1 MKIQINGSAVLGHSS
16 TNRPGTVVLSATSP
30 FSPSQPYEG
39 IQLTAA
45 MTNPDS
51 EPVKE
56 LTWQWYKLV
65 SGTETETD
73 WRKINGAIKQSYTPT
88 IHEEG
93 YFLRATASYKQTF
106 TDTTLDQTAHGM
118 TTGYVK
124 GDISEPPGVDFENNS
139 ALGRLRV
146 GKWVTGAISNET
158 GRPGDPFTVDLVQGR
173 RYRIDLEGTAT
184 GRGSMPDPLLSN
196 VYYIV
201 GSALPQ
207 APESYDNDSGK
218 GGVNAQITFTAEVT
232 ATYYILANGNNS
244 QGTYRL
250 TVQEIV
256 DDLGLWYTDWGAEKL
271 GGFLRPSQEATG
283 NLYGPHI
290 IERSGGQRDK
300 DGFLFYLGSDE
311 APMNSDYILTIRGQN
326 APRLQVQTFY
336 DLSNLDDYIENFSL
350 DPKFIEFP
358 GTEYGNPDPDLSD
371 AEAGRIRPVVPRPV
385 GTVLG
390 TSQEGE
396 YHLVFNPGRED
407 IGAYLATIKSHRKY
421 DTGRYGLVLRRY
433 ASMSEPE
440 GEDFGALDWNTKGY
454 VRVGESVTGNID
466 DGGSDNDVLATLL
479 QEGRTYLIEVKG
491 SETCHGTMPD
501 PSIMELVAAKPGSLE
516 ASFAGATEVAC
527 PNISDCGDDDG
538 GQGLN
543 SRIVYSPRET
553 NLFYINVSDLKV
565 NFTPEPFSPSREGTY
580 TLSVTDITD
589 IPRIVTD
596 GVRVTSTPASGDAYR
611 EGENIEIT
619 VTFSKAV
626 VVSGSPQFEFCMG
639 SGECV
644 DGDDPPARRRAS
656 LISGNGT
663 TELVFTYTVQTGDS
677 DGDGIWIGDHTRT
690 LKLDAEDTI
699 QDVSSRKDAILN
711 HDAPGTQ
718 SGHKVDT
725 S

>member
-1 MKIQINGSAVLGHSS
+1 M
-16 TNRPGTVVLSATSP
+16 
-30 FSPSQPYEG
+30 
-39 IQLTAA
+39 
-45 MTNPDS
+45 
-51 EPVKE
+51 
-56 LTWQWYKLV
+56 
-65 SGTETETD
+65 
-73 WRKINGAIKQSYTPT
+73 
-88 IHEEG
+88 
-93 YFLRATASYKQTF
+93 
-106 TDTTLDQTAHGM
+106 
-118 TTGYVK
+118 
-124 GDISEPPGVDFENNS
+124 
-139 ALGRLRV
+139 
-146 GKWVTGAISNET
+146 
-158 GRPGDPFTVDLVQGR
+158 
-173 RYRIDLEGTAT
+173 
-184 GRGSMPDPLLSN
+184 
-196 VYYIV
+196 
-201 GSALPQ
+201 
-207 APESYDNDSGK
+207 
-218 GGVNAQITFTAEVT
+218 
-232 ATYYILANGNNS
+232 
-244 QGTYRL
+244 
-250 TVQEIV
+250 
-256 DDLGLWYTDWGAEKL
+256 
-271 GGFLRPSQEATG
+271 
-283 NLYGPHI
+283 
-290 IERSGGQRDK
+290 
-300 DGFLFYLGSDE
+300 
-311 APMNSDYILTIRGQN
+311 
-326 APRLQVQTFY
+326 
-336 DLSNLDDYIENFSL
+336 
-350 DPKFIEFP
+350 
-358 GTEYGNPDPDLSD
+358 
-371 AEAGRIRPVVPRPV
+371 
-385 GTVLG
+385 
-390 TSQEGE
+390 
-396 YHLVFNPGRED
+396 
-407 IGAYLATIKSHRKY
+407 
-421 DTGRYGLVLRRY
+421 
-433 ASMSEPE
+433 
-440 GEDFGALDWNTKGY
+440 
-454 VRVGESVTGNID
+454 RVGESVTGNID
-466 DGGSDNDVLATLL
+466 DGGSDNDVFATLL

-491 SETCHGTMPD
+491 SETGHGTMPD